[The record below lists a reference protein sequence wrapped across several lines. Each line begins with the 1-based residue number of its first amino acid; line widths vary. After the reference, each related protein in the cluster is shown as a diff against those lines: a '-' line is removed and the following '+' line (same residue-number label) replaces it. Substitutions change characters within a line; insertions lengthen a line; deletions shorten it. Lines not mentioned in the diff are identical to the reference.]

1 MRNKPFMKCKR
12 LFALFCLLAWAS
24 FAPAQSD
31 KPLKVAILTP
41 AFGIR
46 DNKAGYEAFPKWLE
60 ANYRVQVTLIVP
72 ADRKTIPGIE
82 KAADADVILTGL
94 THVEL
99 DAKQSD
105 AVLNLYASKPLV
117 GMRRCHHGAGF
128 KVPKGSAVDSQKYGQ
143 ATFGATFVN
152 HLQEKL
158 RPREGQA
165 DHPILKGLTVADLY
179 PREHLYVHRS
189 LNDLSVVL
197 ESTSGEPQLWTRTHP
212 ISKQRIVYAIHDGH
226 DLGRS
231 EPVRTLIAR
240 AIFWAANADENA
252 YRKKP

>member
-1 MRNKPFMKCKR
+1 MRFR
-12 LFALFCLLAWAS
+12 ILVLTLLALFVAS
-24 FAPAQSD
+24 SARADD
-31 KPLKVAILTP
+31 KKPPLKVAILTP

-72 ADRKTIPGIE
+72 ADRKTIPDLE
-82 KAADADVILTGL
+82 KATEAEVILTGL

-99 DAKQSD
+99 DEKQSE
-105 AVLNLYASKPLV
+105 AVLKLYASKPLV
-117 GMRRCHHGAGF
+117 GMRRSHHGAGF

-143 ATFGATFVN
+143 ATFGATFAE
-152 HLQEKL
+152 HLQGKL

-165 DHPILKGLTVADLY
+165 NHPILKGLTVADLY
-179 PREHLYVHRS
+179 PKEHLYVHKS
-189 LNDLSVVL
+189 LNDPSVIL
-197 ESTSGEPQLWTRTHP
+197 ESASGEPQVWTRTHP
-212 ISKQRIVYAIHDGH
+212 TSKQRIVYAIHDGH

-252 YRKKP
+252 YRKKQ

>member
-1 MRNKPFMKCKR
+1 MKCKL
-12 LFALFCLLAWAS
+12 LFALLCLLTCAS
-24 FAPAQSD
+24 VAAAQSD
-31 KPLKVAILTP
+31 QPLKVAILTP

-72 ADRKTIPGIE
+72 TDRKMIPDLE
-82 KAADADVILTGL
+82 KAAEADVVLTGL

-99 DAKQSD
+99 DEKQSD
-105 AVLNLYASKPLV
+105 AVLKLYASKPLV
-117 GMRRCHHGAGF
+117 GLRRCHHGSGF
-128 KVPKGSAVDSQKYGQ
+128 KLPKGAAVNSQTYGP
-143 ATFGATFVN
+143 ATFGATFAD

-179 PREHLYVHRS
+179 PKEHLYVHKS
-189 LNDLSVVL
+189 LDDLSVVL
-197 ESTSGEPQLWTRTHP
+197 EAASGEPQVWTRTHP
-212 ISKQRIVYAIHDGH
+212 TSKQRIVYAIHDGH

-240 AIFWAANADENA
+240 AIFWAAGVNEDA
-252 YRKKP
+252 YRKTR

>member
-1 MRNKPFMKCKR
+1 MKCKL
-12 LFALFCLLAWAS
+12 LFALCCLLTYAS
-24 FAPAQSD
+24 FASAQAD
-31 KPLKVAILTP
+31 KPLKVANLTP

-72 ADRKTIPGIE
+72 ADRKTIPDID
-82 KAADADVILTGL
+82 KAAEADVVLTGL

-99 DAKQSD
+99 DEQTSAT
-105 AVLNLYASKPLV
+105 VLGLYASKPLV
-117 GMRRCHHGAGF
+117 GLRRCHHGAGF
-128 KVPKGSAVDSQKYGQ
+128 KVPKGSAVNSQNYGQ
-143 ATFGATFVN
+143 ATFGGTFAD

-165 DHPILKGLTVADLY
+165 DHPILKGLTVGDLY
-179 PREHLYVHRS
+179 PKEHLYRHKATD
-189 LNDLSVVL
+189 DLSVIL
-197 ESTSGEPQLWTRTHP
+197 ESVTGEPQVWTRTHP
-212 ISKQRIVYAIHDGH
+212 TSHQRIVYAIHDGH

-231 EPVRTLIAR
+231 EPVRTLIAQ
-240 AIFWAANADENA
+240 AIFWAAGVNEDA